1 MMINNP
7 AAFNQKA
14 RDWAIRFAN
23 APTGPTGSSTS
34 TSTSTSTTANPRG
47 AEERRR
53 EELRRQLQGYDE
65 QMVERFISMG
75 FPVVDIVSA
84 LRSTGIPVGQTWI
97 REEDA
102 QRVAEKL
109 LGL

>member
-1 MMINNP
+1 
-7 AAFNQKA
+7 
-14 RDWAIRFAN
+14 
-23 APTGPTGSSTS
+23 
-34 TSTSTSTTANPRG
+34 
-47 AEERRR
+47 
-53 EELRRQLQGYDE
+53 
-65 QMVERFISMG
+65 MG